1 MDVDNVAPPEVT
13 VPDVTTQ
20 PYVAPDGSAA
30 RTVFPSTSALRDP
43 QIPEFTGEGDR
54 ESVRAWLSRLELELL
69 DHGIAEER
77 WSLAAIRR
85 FPIGSRAQVWGA
97 ALYGHGRNFSGPE
110 WGSFRKALTAHF
122 GSPAERLEAEAGWV
136 NLHRRW
142 MSDPVKNVTL
152 FTEAMDRLT
161 RARAED
167 DAPQESMETLMWAY
181 RSRLDGTLALHIE
194 KLVNDHRTMTTMW
207 GGNTT
212 SATSLT
218 ITDLLQATLE
228 WARQTPGK
236 TVGQTSRTAQIGRTS
251 QLVAQTAA
259 STTSQPP
266 PLPTDTT
273 PMDIDAI
280 VLAVMRAQEAAKK
293 DAKKE
298 KKDRGAR
305 KDQGKRTIKCYAC
318 GKAGHIAREYPNVRQ
333 DGEAGKE

>member
-1 MDVDNVAPPEVT
+1 MD
-13 VPDVTTQ
+13 
-20 PYVAPDGSAA
+20 
-30 RTVFPSTSALRDP
+30 
-43 QIPEFTGEGDR
+43 
-54 ESVRAWLSRLELELL
+54 
-69 DHGIAEER
+69 H
-77 WSLAAIRR
+77 
-85 FPIGSRAQVWGA
+85 
-97 ALYGHGRNFSGPE
+97 
-110 WGSFRKALTAHF
+110 
-122 GSPAERLEAEAGWV
+122 
-136 NLHRRW
+136 
-142 MSDPVKNVTL
+142 
-152 FTEAMDRLT
+152 LT

-181 RSRLDGTLALHIE
+181 RSRLDGKLALHIE
-194 KLVNDHRTMTTMW
+194 KLDNDHRTMTTMW

-251 QLVAQTAA
+251 QLVAQTVA
-259 STTSQPP
+259 STASQPP
-266 PLPTDTT
+266 PLPTDTK

-298 KKDRGAR
+298 KKDRGER
-305 KDQGKRTIKCYAC
+305 KEQGKRTIKCYAC
-318 GKAGHIAREYPNVRQ
+318 GKEGHIARECPNVRR